1 MREIEPEND
10 LGRTVRELIVVSG
23 ETAETVAARCV
34 PPLRPTYL
42 SQIVH
47 GNVKRPGDGR
57 LRALAAG
64 LGVPV
69 EELQRAML
77 RAAQTEENEVDLP
90 PDLRTAFH
98 RAQRHIPN
106 EERRELYRH
115 IRDELVIVSRPYVE
129 AERGPTNYL
138 PPAEPDR

>member
-10 LGRTVRELIVVSG
+10 LGRTVRELIVASG
-23 ETAETVAARCV
+23 ETAEAVAARCV